1 MLGTR
6 IAMLRKSSGLSQ
18 QELAKQLGVS
28 ASAVGMYEQ
37 GRREP
42 PCQILVALARIF
54 HVSTDFLLTGEL
66 CRAQDQDMLC
76 TCQKALQ
83 KACASVRLVD
93 AQGRERTVSQEDLAL
108 LLAAVF
114 GGKY

>member
-1 MLGTR
+1 MLGAR

-42 PCQILVALARIF
+42 PCEILVALARIF
-54 HVSTDFLLTGEL
+54 HVSTDFLLTGAPQASSEL
-66 CRAQDQDMLC
+66 AAMRAC
-76 TCQKALQ
+76 HAALMR
-83 KACASVRLVD
+83 ASASLHLVD
-93 AQGRERTVSQEDLAL
+93 AQGNARPVSQEDVAL